1 MANRMGAPQPQ
12 SQQQRPSPQGSPSMS
27 QSTEAQRL
35 RAQQMQAA
43 ARAAAGLPP
52 LDTPTA
58 TSVTTVPPPITPSK
72 RQNSGTFHQANA
84 QDVRQQQQQKSQ
96 KQEMQQTA
104 EDHNKA
110 QKEAKRKNEAELQK
124 LADKMGEGAAF
135 RAGDQKARQR
145 VRKRK
150 IAQEGGG
157 ETVKG
162 GIAFSDGSALFVSP
176 NISGEDFT
184 NMRKMVRGIK

>member
-1 MANRMGAPQPQ
+1 MKPKHERPHSVPFKINSIKSEHETRCQLKFKNKKKPPKYQRAKKEEETIPDGQEVG
-12 SQQQRPSPQGSPSMS
+12 SQLDQF
-27 QSTEAQRL
+27 TEERNKDSAQR
-35 RAQQMQAA
+35 
-43 ARAAAGLPP
+43 
-52 LDTPTA
+52 
-58 TSVTTVPPPITPSK
+58 
-72 RQNSGTFHQANA
+72 
-84 QDVRQQQQQKSQ
+84 VRQQQQQKSQ